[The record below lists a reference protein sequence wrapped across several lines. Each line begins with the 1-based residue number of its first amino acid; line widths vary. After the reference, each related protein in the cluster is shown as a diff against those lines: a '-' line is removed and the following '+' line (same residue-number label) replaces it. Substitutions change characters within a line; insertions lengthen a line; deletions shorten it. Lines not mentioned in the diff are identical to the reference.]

1 MAVKTGD
8 RAPDF
13 SAELSDG
20 TKVSLHELLKEG
32 PIVLFFYPKAFTPGC
47 TAQSCRFRDL
57 SKELSAFGARP
68 IGVSSDDP
76 ETLESFGKT
85 NRLGYQLIS
94 DAEGTIAKIFGAKRL
109 GLPFAR
115 RMTFVIDDEGRVLEM
130 IRNELDM
137 DVHADRAL
145 EVLRDRQVSDLAV
158 PDLEAGSN

>member
-8 RAPDF
+8 RVPDF

-20 TKVSLHELLKEG
+20 TNVSLYQLLKNG

-47 TAQSCRFRDL
+47 TAQSCRFRDV
-57 SKELSAFGARP
+57 SQELAAFGARP

-76 ETLESFGKT
+76 ETLVSFDKT

-94 DAEGTIAKIFGAKRL
+94 DADGAIAKIFGAKRL
-109 GLPFAR
+109 GMPFAR
-115 RMTFVIDDEGRVLEM
+115 RMTFVIAEDGRVLEM
-130 IRNELDM
+130 IRNEFDM

-145 EVLRDRQVSDLAV
+145 EVLGERSPSDLRV
-158 PDLEAGSN
+158 PDLEAESN